1 MPRSVT
7 YNQYLS
13 APAANDAWTVPT
25 NTTRCKQTCK
35 LCLVMFHM
43 KSAILSMSVKVF
55 RKRCTQPIL
64 KCQTTFL
71 WTGKE
76 RVLSVIVCVLS
87 KYCSLH
93 LHSEYGQTPLPCL
106 VVQGCCYLVTT
117 ATVTL
122 GQAVPSGSQGTF
134 TQDCFTHFTDHTKR
148 GSLSVYK
155 KDSNKVW
162 CM

>member
-43 KSAILSMSVKVF
+43 KSAIRNTIHVSESFREKMHTTYHKVSNYILVNGQGEGVICYSMCPLQVLFS
-55 RKRCTQPIL
+55 PP
-64 KCQTTFL
+64 TFWI
-71 WTGKE
+71 WT
-76 RVLSVIVCVLS
+76 
-87 KYCSLH
+87 
-93 LHSEYGQTPLPCL
+93 YGQTPLPCL
-106 VVQGCCYLVTT
+106 VEQRCCYLVTT

-134 TQDCFTHFTDHTKR
+134 TQDCFTHFTDHDKR
-148 GSLSVYK
+148 GSVSV
-155 KDSNKVW
+155 
-162 CM
+162 

>member
-1 MPRSVT
+1 M
-7 YNQYLS
+7 
-13 APAANDAWTVPT
+13 
-25 NTTRCKQTCK
+25 
-35 LCLVMFHM
+35 
-43 KSAILSMSVKVF
+43 
-55 RKRCTQPIL
+55 
-64 KCQTTFL
+64 
-71 WTGKE
+71 
-76 RVLSVIVCVLS
+76 LSVIVCVLS

-93 LHSEYGQTPLPCL
+93 LHSEYGQTPLACL

-155 KDSNKVW
+155 KGSNLKYFPNTSFICIIYLPITHTHFCSMFMNFNMKYKFKSSLHQFCTFNKFGTFCNLIKESQRGKQGGGYLVL
-162 CM
+162 MG